1 MMMESQTN
9 RSTAFTPSMLLL
21 TWAAINVMDALLT
34 FHHLTW
40 GGFEGNPLLANLQAE
55 LGSVPMLAAKITG
68 ALVIGLFLTRTGQ
81 HRQLSLAGAGMA
93 IVVLYNAALVPF
105 VLAA

>member
-1 MMMESQTN
+1 MMETQVDRNS
-9 RSTAFTPSMLLL
+9 AFTPSLLLL
-21 TWAAINVMDALLT
+21 TWAALNVMDALLT

-40 GGFEGNPLLANLQAE
+40 GGFEGNPLLASLQTE
-55 LGSVPMLAAKITG
+55 LGSVPMLAAKVTS
-68 ALVIGLFLTRTGQ
+68 ALVIGLLLTRTHKHG
-81 HRQLSLAGAGMA
+81 QLSLAGAGMA